1 MKWFLGLFVW
11 WFVIYWKRKE
21 LEYSSKIIVP
31 RVQYILFMSQHKKKT
46 IEYMCYRAWLVPVTI
61 MWGYLEN
68 EFCFIYCEYRC
79 SHAVAHAQWYYD
91 SLLCYRILWTILLF
105 ITFVVHHFWY
115 TRKCPL
121 HLKFG
126 LWFISRIL
134 ETGKQLNLYQIC
146 RIYGEEAMSDEMS
159 WRGMWLF
166 NEGCK
171 NMYIDELTIFKEWW
185 CSACSWKKIMKNS
198 HYGIN
203 LPAFFRHT
211 CSLRKIVSIT
221 LNCCKLYG

>member
-1 MKWFLGLFVW
+1 MQ
-11 WFVIYWKRKE
+11 
-21 LEYSSKIIVP
+21 SC
-31 RVQYILFMSQHKKKT
+31 
-46 IEYMCYRAWLVPVTI
+46 CYPCTV
-61 MWGYLEN
+61 
-68 EFCFIYCEYRC
+68 
-79 SHAVAHAQWYYD
+79 
-91 SLLCYRILWTILLF
+91 ILWFIVMLQNFVNNFALHTI
-105 ITFVVHHFWY
+105 VVHHFWY

-134 ETGKQLNLYQIC
+134 ETGKQLKLYQIC

-185 CSACSWKKIMKNS
+185 CSACSWKKD
-198 HYGIN
+198 YEEQ
-203 LPAFFRHT
+203 
-211 CSLRKIVSIT
+211 SLWHQSSCIFQTYMFTS
-221 LNCCKLYG
+221 